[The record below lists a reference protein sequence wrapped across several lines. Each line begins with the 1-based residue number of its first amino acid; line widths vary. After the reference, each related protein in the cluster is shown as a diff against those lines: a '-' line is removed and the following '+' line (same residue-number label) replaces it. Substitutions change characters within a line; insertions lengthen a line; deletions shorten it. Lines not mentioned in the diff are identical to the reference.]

1 MGKEREIMKTYVIE
15 LVRVY
20 EITSDKELDWQ
31 DVIYQDEKLYYTS
44 DIGGL
49 DSVMLVSNDI
59 SVIDI
64 VDELKGDD

>member
-1 MGKEREIMKTYVIE
+1 MKTYVIE